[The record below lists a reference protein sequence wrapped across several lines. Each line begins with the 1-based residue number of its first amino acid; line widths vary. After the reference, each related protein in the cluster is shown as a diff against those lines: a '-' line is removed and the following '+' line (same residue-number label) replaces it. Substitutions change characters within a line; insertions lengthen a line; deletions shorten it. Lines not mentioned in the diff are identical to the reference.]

1 MKKTQLRTHYK
12 SLRAAI
18 PPHHA
23 SLATS
28 AIIPLLSPL
37 VKPRALVAAYYP
49 HDHELNILPLLQV
62 LQDKQCRL
70 LLPRVTEEGALD
82 FLPWNGYKSALSAGK
97 YGILSPKDG
106 MPVVPDIIFVPLLAF
121 TKEGGRLG
129 SGKGYYDKT
138 LATLKAKGWQGR
150 VMGVGYACQQA
161 EILPLET
168 HDVLLDCVVTEKG
181 VY

>member
-28 AIIPLLSPL
+28 AIIPLVSTLI
-37 VKPRALVAAYYP
+37 KPRAVVAAYYP

-70 LLPRVTEEGALD
+70 ALPRVTEEGTLD
-82 FLPWNGYKSALSAGK
+82 FLPWNGYKSALSVGK
-97 YGILSPKDG
+97 YGILSPKEG
-106 MPVVPDIIFVPLLAF
+106 MPVIPDVILVPLLAF

-129 SGKGYYDKT
+129 SGKGYYDKM
-138 LATLKAKGWQGR
+138 LAKLKADGWQGKAI
-150 VMGVGYACQQA
+150 GVGYACQQA
-161 EILPLET
+161 DNLPLEA
-168 HDVLLDCVVTEKG
+168 HDVLLDCVVTER
-181 VY
+181 VL